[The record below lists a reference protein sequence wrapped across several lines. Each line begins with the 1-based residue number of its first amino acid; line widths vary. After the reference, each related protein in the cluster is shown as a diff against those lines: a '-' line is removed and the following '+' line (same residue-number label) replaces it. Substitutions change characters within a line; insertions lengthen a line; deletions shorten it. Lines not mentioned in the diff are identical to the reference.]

1 MSEILE
7 DSFQITLPS
16 NASLDLYPQNRPN
29 SYKTKLAKPVKLG
42 NGVTSDWE
50 VALVDLQFPQNW
62 PNVLEESELA
72 IIVETDRGLMEK
84 EPAPNLMP
92 SADMTPMAGSLAE
105 GVMGDT
111 YFDPL
116 NHYRY
121 TITIAKGQRRI
132 RTFDY
137 PTTSCANPPLAVAT
151 RFLL

>member
-42 NGVTSDWE
+42 K
-50 VALVDLQFPQNW
+50 
-62 PNVLEESELA
+62 SELA

-105 GVMGDT
+105 SVMGDT